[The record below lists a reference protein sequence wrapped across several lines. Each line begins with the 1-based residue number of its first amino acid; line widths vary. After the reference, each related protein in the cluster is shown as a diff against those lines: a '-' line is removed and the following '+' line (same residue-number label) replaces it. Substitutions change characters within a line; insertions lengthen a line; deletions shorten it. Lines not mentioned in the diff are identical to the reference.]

1 MRPKKAGIFR
11 RFAKKSGSQK
21 WGQIHLICNKQSCL
35 RNFISRNLRRN
46 IFVNYSV
53 RYTLSLSL
61 SLSKHRRKKT
71 VLRRFFNMV
80 PKRGLEPPRFYSLVP
95 ETSASTNSAIW
106 ACFVNSKQPRNLGI
120 YRAFVNK
127 YLVIRSL
134 LLSISRVGVT
144 ICK

>member
-1 MRPKKAGIFR
+1 MLTKFYKLEFEV
-11 RFAKKSGSQK
+11 Q
-21 WGQIHLICNKQSCL
+21 LL
-35 RNFISRNLRRN
+35 RQLFDALHGRHN
-46 IFVNYSV
+46 
-53 RYTLSLSL
+53 
-61 SLSKHRRKKT
+61 HRRKKT

-134 LLSISRVGVT
+134 LLSI
-144 ICK
+144 